1 MIPDRQRRD
10 QIAWSENFSPG
21 SFFVVAESGNISA
34 MTNEPIER
42 GALTWQPA
50 ENAWAN
56 SSLSDFAEH
65 VVGLGG
71 PTCAGYAALLD
82 WSLGEPGPFWA
93 AVASW
98 QCIRWHDEPRGSLV
112 GGVMPDVTWFPGGT
126 LNYAERMLA
135 WASEQP
141 DKTAIIELSQSR
153 DRREIAWAQL
163 VDQVARCRAGLVER
177 GVGRGDR
184 VVAFSPNISETL
196 VAFLATA
203 SLGAIWSSCAPEF
216 GVRAVTDRWAQIEP
230 KVLIAVDGYMFGTK
244 GIDRSAHVDQ
254 IAAALPSLECIVHIG
269 YLRPEGDLLTGPR
282 ACAWDDLLA
291 NHAPLVFEAVPFDH
305 PLYVLFSSGTTGLP
319 KPIVHGHGGIVLE
332 HAKAWSLHYGLQP
345 GDRVMWFT
353 TTGWMMWNFL
363 ISGLLTG
370 STIVLFDGDPAAPD
384 LLALW
389 RVAADEQ
396 VDVLGVSAPFIMA
409 CRKEGIRPGDLVDLS
424 RVRHLGSTGA
434 PLPVEGFEWIPDAVG
449 SHIQTGSMSGG
460 TDVCTAF
467 VGTAPTL
474 PIRAGEI
481 GARMLGCDVQA
492 FTPTGEQ
499 CAPNETGE
507 LVIVAPMPS
516 MPIGLWGDG
525 SGERYRS
532 TYFDTYPGVWHH
544 GDWITF
550 FDDGAC
556 QITGRSDATLNRG
569 GVRLGTADFYVIVDS
584 MPEIADSAVVHLEDD
599 EGGPG
604 ELILLVATAAGCELD
619 DDLASRIKR
628 ALRSELSPRHVP
640 DEIAALPAVPRT
652 LSGKKLEVPI
662 KRMLLGMP
670 ADKAASRDSLANPEA
685 LDHVA
690 AWVAARNT

>member
-1 MIPDRQRRD
+1 MTK
-10 QIAWSENFSPG
+10 
-21 SFFVVAESGNISA
+21 ES
-34 MTNEPIER
+34 IER

-50 ENAWAN
+50 LDAWEN
-56 SSLSDFAEH
+56 SSLADFADH
-65 VVGLGG
+65 VVALGG
-71 PTCAGYAALLD
+71 PACSDYIELLD
-82 WSLGEPGPFWA
+82 WSLGELGTFWA

-98 QCIRWHDEPRGSLV
+98 QCIRWHDEPSASLV
-112 GGVMPDVTWFPGGT
+112 HGSMSDVTWFPGGT

-135 WASEQP
+135 WATEQP
-141 DKTAIIELSQSR
+141 DDTAIIELSQSR
-153 DRREIAWAQL
+153 DRREVTWAQL

-230 KVLIAVDGYMFGTK
+230 KVLIAVDGYMYGTK

-254 IAAALPSLECIVHIG
+254 IAAALPSLEHIVHIG
-269 YLRPEGDLLTGPR
+269 YLQPEGELSSDAR
-282 ACAWDDLLA
+282 VCAWDALLA
-291 NHAPLVFEAVPFDH
+291 NHAPLGFEAVPFDH

-319 KPIVHGHGGIVLE
+319 KPIVHGHGGIALE

-345 GDRVMWFT
+345 GERVMWFT

-363 ISGLLTG
+363 ISGLITG

-424 RVRHLGSTGA
+424 SVRHLGSTGA

-492 FTPTGEQ
+492 FTPTGDQ

-516 MPIGLWGDG
+516 MPIGLWGDE

-584 MPEIADSAVVHLEDD
+584 MPEIADSAVVHLEDKD
-599 EGGPG
+599 GGPG
-604 ELILLVATAAGCELD
+604 ELILLVATAGGHELD
-619 DDLASRIKR
+619 DDLANRIKR

-640 DEIAALPAVPRT
+640 DEIAALSAVPRT

-690 AWVAARNT
+690 AWVAARTT

>member
-1 MIPDRQRRD
+1 MTK
-10 QIAWSENFSPG
+10 
-21 SFFVVAESGNISA
+21 ES
-34 MTNEPIER
+34 IER

-50 ENAWAN
+50 LDAWEN
-56 SSLSDFAEH
+56 SSLADFADH
-65 VVGLGG
+65 VVALGG
-71 PTCAGYAALLD
+71 PACSDYIELLD
-82 WSLGEPGPFWA
+82 WSLGELGPFWA

-98 QCIRWHDEPRGSLV
+98 QCIRWHDEPSASLV
-112 GGVMPDVTWFPGGT
+112 HGSMSDVTWFPGGT

-135 WASEQP
+135 WATEQP
-141 DKTAIIELSQSR
+141 DDTAIIELSQSR
-153 DRREIAWAQL
+153 DRREVTWAQL

-230 KVLIAVDGYMFGTK
+230 KVLIAVDGYMYGTK

-254 IAAALPSLECIVHIG
+254 IAAALPSLEHIVHIG
-269 YLRPEGDLLTGPR
+269 YLQPEGELSSDAR
-282 ACAWDDLLA
+282 VCAWDALLA
-291 NHAPLVFEAVPFDH
+291 NHAPLGFEAVPFDH

-319 KPIVHGHGGIVLE
+319 KPIVHGHGGIALE

-345 GDRVMWFT
+345 GERVMWFT

-363 ISGLLTG
+363 ISGLITG

-424 RVRHLGSTGA
+424 SVRHLGSTGA

-492 FTPTGEQ
+492 FTPTGDQ

-516 MPIGLWGDG
+516 MPIGLWGDE

-584 MPEIADSAVVHLEDD
+584 MPEIADSAVVHLEDKD
-599 EGGPG
+599 GGPG
-604 ELILLVATAAGCELD
+604 ELILLVATAGGHELD
-619 DDLASRIKR
+619 DDLANRIKR

-640 DEIAALPAVPRT
+640 DEIAALSAVPRT

-690 AWVAARNT
+690 AWVAARTT

>member
-1 MIPDRQRRD
+1 MISDRRRRGL
-10 QIAWSENFSPG
+10 IACPESFSPG
-21 SFFVVAESGNISA
+21 SFFRAAESGNISD

-50 ENAWAN
+50 VDAWEN
-56 SSLSDFAEH
+56 SSLSDFSDH
-65 VVGLGG
+65 VVALGG
-71 PTCAGYAALLD
+71 PACSDYAELLD
-82 WSLGEPGPFWA
+82 WSLDEPGPFWA

-98 QCIRWHDEPRGSLV
+98 QCIRWHDEPSASLV
-112 GGVMPDVTWFPGGT
+112 GETMPDVTWFPGGT

-135 WASEQP
+135 WVAEQP
-141 DKTAIIELSQSR
+141 DDTAIIELSQSR
-153 DRREIAWAQL
+153 DRREVTWAQL

-230 KVLIAVDGYMFGTK
+230 KVLIAVDGYMYGTK

-254 IAAALPSLECIVHIG
+254 IAAALPSLEHIVHIG
-269 YLRPEGDLLTGPR
+269 YLRPKGDLSTDAR
-282 ACAWDDLLA
+282 VCAWDALLA
-291 NHAPLVFEAVPFDH
+291 NHAPLEFEAVPFDH

-332 HAKAWSLHYGLQP
+332 HAKAWSLHYGLRP

-363 ISGLLTG
+363 ISGLITG

-389 RVAADEQ
+389 RVAADER

-424 RVRHLGSTGA
+424 HVRHLGSTGA

-492 FTPTGEQ
+492 FTPTGDQ

-516 MPIGLWGDG
+516 MPIGFWGDE

-584 MPEIADSAVVHLEDD
+584 MPEIADSAVVHLEDKD
-599 EGGPG
+599 GGPG
-604 ELILLVATAAGCELD
+604 ELILLVATAGGHELD
-619 DDLASRIKR
+619 DDLANRIKR

-640 DEIAALPAVPRT
+640 DEIAALSAVPRT

-690 AWVAARNT
+690 AWVAARTT

>member
-1 MIPDRQRRD
+1 
-10 QIAWSENFSPG
+10 
-21 SFFVVAESGNISA
+21 
-34 MTNEPIER
+34 MTIEPIER
-42 GALTWQPA
+42 GTFTWRPA
-50 ENAWAN
+50 KDAWAN
-56 SSLSDFAEH
+56 SALSRFAQH
-65 VVGLGG
+65 VVALGG
-71 PTCAGYAALLD
+71 PTCADYAELLD

-98 QCIRWHDEPRGSLV
+98 QCIRWHDEPSTSLV
-112 GGVMPDVTWFPGGT
+112 GGTMPDVTWFPGGT
-126 LNYAERMLA
+126 LNYAERILA
-135 WASEQP
+135 WGAEQP
-141 DKTAIIELSQSR
+141 DVTAIIELSQSR
-153 DRREIAWAQL
+153 NRREVTWAEL
-163 VDQVARCRAGLVER
+163 ADQVARCRAGLVER
-177 GVGRGDR
+177 GVGHGDR

-196 VAFLATA
+196 IAFLATA

-230 KVLIAVDGYMFGTK
+230 KVLITVDGYMYGTK
-244 GIDRSAHVDQ
+244 GIDRREHVDQ
-254 IAAALPSLECIVHIG
+254 IAAELPSLEHIVHIG
-269 YLRPEGDLLTGPR
+269 YLRPHGDLPTHARVCSWG
-282 ACAWDDLLA
+282 DLVA
-291 NHAPLVFEAVPFDH
+291 DHAPLKFEAVPFDY

-389 RVAADEQ
+389 RIAADEQ

-467 VGTAPTL
+467 VGTAPVL

-481 GARMLGCDVQA
+481 GARMLGCAVQA
-492 FTPTGEQ
+492 FTPAGER

-516 MPIGLWGDG
+516 MPVSLWGDE

-569 GVRLGTADFYVIVDS
+569 GVRLGTTDFYVIVDS
-584 MPEIADSAVVHLEDD
+584 MPEIADSVVVHLEDK

-604 ELILLVATAAGCELD
+604 ELILLVAMAAGYELND
-619 DDLASRIKR
+619 DVANRIKR

-670 ADKAASRDSLANPEA
+670 ADKAASRDSLANPKA

-690 AWVAARNT
+690 AWVAARNA

>member
-1 MIPDRQRRD
+1 MTK
-10 QIAWSENFSPG
+10 
-21 SFFVVAESGNISA
+21 ES
-34 MTNEPIER
+34 IER

-50 ENAWAN
+50 LDAWEN
-56 SSLSDFAEH
+56 SSLADFADH
-65 VVGLGG
+65 VVALGG
-71 PTCAGYAALLD
+71 PACSDYIELLD
-82 WSLGEPGPFWA
+82 WSLGELGPFWA

-98 QCIRWHDEPRGSLV
+98 QCIRWHDEPSASLV
-112 GGVMPDVTWFPGGT
+112 HGSMSDVTWFPGGT

-135 WASEQP
+135 WATEQP
-141 DKTAIIELSQSR
+141 DDTAIIELSQSR
-153 DRREIAWAQL
+153 DRREVTWAQL

-230 KVLIAVDGYMFGTK
+230 KVLIAVDGYMYGTK

-254 IAAALPSLECIVHIG
+254 IAAALPSLEHIVHIG
-269 YLRPEGDLLTGPR
+269 YLQPEGELSSDAR
-282 ACAWDDLLA
+282 VCAWDALLA
-291 NHAPLVFEAVPFDH
+291 NHAPLGFEAVPFDH

-319 KPIVHGHGGIVLE
+319 KPIVHGHGGIALE

-345 GDRVMWFT
+345 GERVMWFT

-363 ISGLLTG
+363 ISGLITG

-492 FTPTGEQ
+492 FTPTGDQ

-516 MPIGLWGDG
+516 MPIGLWGDE

-584 MPEIADSAVVHLEDD
+584 MPEIADSAVVHLEDKD
-599 EGGPG
+599 GGPG
-604 ELILLVATAAGCELD
+604 ELILLVATAGGHELD
-619 DDLASRIKR
+619 DDLANRIKR

-640 DEIAALPAVPRT
+640 DEIAALSAVPRT

-690 AWVAARNT
+690 AWVAARTT

>member
-1 MIPDRQRRD
+1 
-10 QIAWSENFSPG
+10 
-21 SFFVVAESGNISA
+21 
-34 MTNEPIER
+34 
-42 GALTWQPA
+42 
-50 ENAWAN
+50 
-56 SSLSDFAEH
+56 
-65 VVGLGG
+65 
-71 PTCAGYAALLD
+71 
-82 WSLGEPGPFWA
+82 
-93 AVASW
+93 
-98 QCIRWHDEPRGSLV
+98 
-112 GGVMPDVTWFPGGT
+112 
-126 LNYAERMLA
+126 
-135 WASEQP
+135 
-141 DKTAIIELSQSR
+141 
-153 DRREIAWAQL
+153 
-163 VDQVARCRAGLVER
+163 
-177 GVGRGDR
+177 
-184 VVAFSPNISETL
+184 
-196 VAFLATA
+196 
-203 SLGAIWSSCAPEF
+203 
-216 GVRAVTDRWAQIEP
+216 
-230 KVLIAVDGYMFGTK
+230 
-244 GIDRSAHVDQ
+244 
-254 IAAALPSLECIVHIG
+254 
-269 YLRPEGDLLTGPR
+269 
-282 ACAWDDLLA
+282 
-291 NHAPLVFEAVPFDH
+291 
-305 PLYVLFSSGTTGLP
+305 
-319 KPIVHGHGGIVLE
+319 
-332 HAKAWSLHYGLQP
+332 
-345 GDRVMWFT
+345 MWFT

-363 ISGLLTG
+363 ISGLITG

-424 RVRHLGSTGA
+424 SVRHLGSTGA

-492 FTPTGEQ
+492 FTPTGDQ

-516 MPIGLWGDG
+516 MPIGLWGDE

-584 MPEIADSAVVHLEDD
+584 MPEIADSAVVHLEDKD
-599 EGGPG
+599 GGPG
-604 ELILLVATAAGCELD
+604 ELILLVATAGGHELD
-619 DDLASRIKR
+619 DDLANRIKR

-640 DEIAALPAVPRT
+640 DEIAALSAVPRT

-690 AWVAARNT
+690 AWVAARTT

>member
-1 MIPDRQRRD
+1 M
-10 QIAWSENFSPG
+10 
-21 SFFVVAESGNISA
+21 
-34 MTNEPIER
+34 
-42 GALTWQPA
+42 
-50 ENAWAN
+50 
-56 SSLSDFAEH
+56 
-65 VVGLGG
+65 
-71 PTCAGYAALLD
+71 
-82 WSLGEPGPFWA
+82 
-93 AVASW
+93 
-98 QCIRWHDEPRGSLV
+98 
-112 GGVMPDVTWFPGGT
+112 
-126 LNYAERMLA
+126 
-135 WASEQP
+135 
-141 DKTAIIELSQSR
+141 
-153 DRREIAWAQL
+153 
-163 VDQVARCRAGLVER
+163 
-177 GVGRGDR
+177 
-184 VVAFSPNISETL
+184 
-196 VAFLATA
+196 
-203 SLGAIWSSCAPEF
+203 
-216 GVRAVTDRWAQIEP
+216 
-230 KVLIAVDGYMFGTK
+230 
-244 GIDRSAHVDQ
+244 
-254 IAAALPSLECIVHIG
+254 
-269 YLRPEGDLLTGPR
+269 
-282 ACAWDDLLA
+282 
-291 NHAPLVFEAVPFDH
+291 FEAVPFDH

-345 GDRVMWFT
+345 GERVMWFT

-363 ISGLLTG
+363 ISGLITG

-516 MPIGLWGDG
+516 MPIGLWGDE

-569 GVRLGTADFYVIVDS
+569 GVRLGTADFLR
-584 MPEIADSAVVHLEDD
+584 H
-599 EGGPG
+599 
-604 ELILLVATAAGCELD
+604 CRLD
-619 DDLASRIKR
+619 ARDCRQCCR
-628 ALRSELSPRHVP
+628 PPR
-640 DEIAALPAVPRT
+640 R
-652 LSGKKLEVPI
+652 
-662 KRMLLGMP
+662 
-670 ADKAASRDSLANPEA
+670 
-685 LDHVA
+685 
-690 AWVAARNT
+690 

>member
-1 MIPDRQRRD
+1 MIPDRGRRGL
-10 QIAWSENFSPG
+10 IACPESFSPG
-21 SFFVVAESGNISA
+21 GFFRAAESGNISD

-50 ENAWAN
+50 LDAWEN
-56 SSLSDFAEH
+56 SSLSDFADH
-65 VVGLGG
+65 VVALGG
-71 PTCAGYAALLD
+71 PACSDYAELLD

-98 QCIRWHDEPRGSLV
+98 QCIRWHDDPSATLV
-112 GGVMPDVTWFPGGT
+112 GGTMPDVTWFPGGT
-126 LNYAERMLA
+126 LNYGERMLA
-135 WASEQP
+135 WATEQP
-141 DKTAIIELSQSR
+141 DDTAIIELSQSR
-153 DRREIAWAQL
+153 DRREVTWAQL

-230 KVLIAVDGYMFGTK
+230 KVLIAVDGYMYGTK

-254 IAAALPSLECIVHIG
+254 IAAALPSLEHIVHIG
-269 YLRPEGDLLTGPR
+269 YLKPEGGLSTDAR
-282 ACAWDDLLA
+282 FCAWDALLA
-291 NHAPLVFEAVPFDH
+291 NHAPLEFEAVPFDH

-345 GDRVMWFT
+345 GERVMWFT

-363 ISGLLTG
+363 ISGLITG

-474 PIRAGEI
+474 PMRAGEI

-492 FTPTGEQ
+492 FTPTGDR

-516 MPIGLWGDG
+516 MPIGLWGDE

-584 MPEIADSAVVHLEDD
+584 MPEIADSAVVHLEDKD
-599 EGGPG
+599 GGPG
-604 ELILLVATAAGCELD
+604 ELILLVATAGGHELD
-619 DDLASRIKR
+619 DDLARRIKR

-690 AWVAARNT
+690 AWVAARTT

>member
-1 MIPDRQRRD
+1 
-10 QIAWSENFSPG
+10 
-21 SFFVVAESGNISA
+21 

-42 GALTWQPA
+42 GTLTWRPA
-50 ENAWAN
+50 EDAWAN
-56 SSLSDFAEH
+56 SSLCDFAEH
-65 VVGLGG
+65 VVALGG
-71 PTCAGYAALLD
+71 PACSEYGELLD

-98 QCIRWHDEPRGSLV
+98 QCIRWHDKPSASLV
-112 GGVMPDVTWFPGGT
+112 GGTMPDVTWFPGGT

-135 WASEQP
+135 WAAEQP
-141 DKTAIIELSQSR
+141 DETAIIELSQSR
-153 DRREIAWAQL
+153 DRREVTWAEL
-163 VDQVARCRAGLVER
+163 VDQVACCRAGLVGR

-230 KVLIAVDGYMFGTK
+230 KVLIAVDGYMYGTK

-254 IAAALPSLECIVHIG
+254 IAAALPSLEHIVHIG
-269 YLRPEGDLLTGPR
+269 YLRPDGDLPTDSR

-291 NHAPLVFEAVPFDH
+291 NHAPLEFEAVPFDH

-332 HAKAWSLHYGLQP
+332 HAKAWSLHYGLRP

-363 ISGLLTG
+363 ISGLITG

-424 RVRHLGSTGA
+424 CVRHLGSTGA
-434 PLPVEGFEWIPDAVG
+434 PLPVEGFEWIPEAVG
-449 SHIQTGSMSGG
+449 RHIQTGSMSGG

-481 GARMLGCDVQA
+481 GARMLGCDVRA
-492 FTPTGEQ
+492 FTPSGER

-507 LVIVAPMPS
+507 LVIVTPMPS
-516 MPIGLWGDG
+516 MPIGLWGDE

-584 MPEIADSAVVHLEDD
+584 MPEIADSAVVHLEDKA
-599 EGGPG
+599 GGPG
-604 ELILLVATAAGCELD
+604 ELILLVATAGGHELD
-619 DDLASRIKR
+619 EDLVSKIKR

-690 AWVAARNT
+690 AWVADRNA

>member
-1 MIPDRQRRD
+1 MTK
-10 QIAWSENFSPG
+10 
-21 SFFVVAESGNISA
+21 ES
-34 MTNEPIER
+34 IER

-50 ENAWAN
+50 LDAWEN
-56 SSLSDFAEH
+56 SSLADFADH
-65 VVGLGG
+65 VVALGG
-71 PTCAGYAALLD
+71 PACSDYIELLD
-82 WSLGEPGPFWA
+82 WSLGELGPFWA

-98 QCIRWHDEPRGSLV
+98 QCIRWHDEPSASLV
-112 GGVMPDVTWFPGGT
+112 HGSMSDVTWFPGGT

-135 WASEQP
+135 WAAEQP
-141 DKTAIIELSQSR
+141 DDTAIIELSQSR
-153 DRREIAWAQL
+153 DRREVTWAQL

-230 KVLIAVDGYMFGTK
+230 KVLIAVDGYMYGTK

-254 IAAALPSLECIVHIG
+254 IAAALPSLEHIVHIG
-269 YLRPEGDLLTGPR
+269 YLQPEGELSSDAR
-282 ACAWDDLLA
+282 VCAWDALLA
-291 NHAPLVFEAVPFDH
+291 NHAPLGFEAVPFDH

-319 KPIVHGHGGIVLE
+319 KPIVHGHGGIALE

-345 GDRVMWFT
+345 GERVMWFT

-363 ISGLLTG
+363 ISGLITG

-424 RVRHLGSTGA
+424 SVRHLGSTGA

-492 FTPTGEQ
+492 FTPTGDQ

-516 MPIGLWGDG
+516 MPIGLWGDE

-584 MPEIADSAVVHLEDD
+584 MPEIADSAVVHLEDKD
-599 EGGPG
+599 GGPG
-604 ELILLVATAAGCELD
+604 ELILLVATAGGHELD
-619 DDLASRIKR
+619 DDLANRIKR

-640 DEIAALPAVPRT
+640 DEIAALSAVPRT

-690 AWVAARNT
+690 AWVAARTT

>member
-1 MIPDRQRRD
+1 
-10 QIAWSENFSPG
+10 
-21 SFFVVAESGNISA
+21 
-34 MTNEPIER
+34 MTIEPIER
-42 GALTWQPA
+42 GTFTWRPA
-50 ENAWAN
+50 EDAWAN
-56 SSLSDFAEH
+56 SALSRFAQH
-65 VVGLGG
+65 VVTLGG
-71 PTCAGYAALLD
+71 PPCADYAELLD

-98 QCIRWHDEPRGSLV
+98 QCIRWHDEPSTSLV
-112 GGVMPDVTWFPGGT
+112 GGTMPDVTWFPGGT
-126 LNYAERMLA
+126 LNYAERILA
-135 WASEQP
+135 WGAEQP
-141 DKTAIIELSQSR
+141 DETAIIELSQSR
-153 DRREIAWAQL
+153 NRREVTWAEL
-163 VDQVARCRAGLVER
+163 ADQVARCRAGLVER
-177 GVGRGDR
+177 GVGHGDR

-196 VAFLATA
+196 IAFLATA

-230 KVLIAVDGYMFGTK
+230 KVLITVDGYMYGTK
-244 GIDRSAHVDQ
+244 GIDRREHVDQ
-254 IAAALPSLECIVHIG
+254 IAAELPSLEHIVHIG
-269 YLRPEGDLLTGPR
+269 YLRPQGDLPAHARVCSWG
-282 ACAWDDLLA
+282 DLVA
-291 NHAPLVFEAVPFDH
+291 DHAPLKFEAVPFDY

-389 RVAADEQ
+389 RIAADEQ

-467 VGTAPTL
+467 VGTAPVL

-481 GARMLGCDVQA
+481 GARMLGCAVQA
-492 FTPTGEQ
+492 FTPAGER

-516 MPIGLWGDG
+516 MPVSLWGDE

-569 GVRLGTADFYVIVDS
+569 GVRLGTTDFYVIVDS
-584 MPEIADSAVVHLEDD
+584 MPEIADSVVVHLEDK

-604 ELILLVATAAGCELD
+604 ELILLVAMAAGYELND
-619 DDLASRIKR
+619 DVANRIKR

-670 ADKAASRDSLANPEA
+670 ADKAASRDSLANPKA

-690 AWVAARNT
+690 AWVAARNA

>member
-1 MIPDRQRRD
+1 MTK
-10 QIAWSENFSPG
+10 
-21 SFFVVAESGNISA
+21 ES
-34 MTNEPIER
+34 IER

-50 ENAWAN
+50 LDAWEN
-56 SSLSDFAEH
+56 SSLADFADH
-65 VVGLGG
+65 VVALGG
-71 PTCAGYAALLD
+71 PACSDYIELLD
-82 WSLGEPGPFWA
+82 WSLGELGPFWA

-98 QCIRWHDEPRGSLV
+98 QCIRWHDEPSASLV
-112 GGVMPDVTWFPGGT
+112 DGSMSDVTWFPGGT

-135 WASEQP
+135 WATEQP
-141 DKTAIIELSQSR
+141 DDTAIIELSQSR
-153 DRREIAWAQL
+153 DRREVTWAQL

-230 KVLIAVDGYMFGTK
+230 KVLIAVDGYMYGTK

-254 IAAALPSLECIVHIG
+254 IAAALPSLEHIVHIG
-269 YLRPEGDLLTGPR
+269 YLQPEGELSSDAR
-282 ACAWDDLLA
+282 VCAWDALLA
-291 NHAPLVFEAVPFDH
+291 NHAPLGFEAVPFDH

-319 KPIVHGHGGIVLE
+319 KPIVHGHGGIALE

-345 GDRVMWFT
+345 GERVMWFT

-363 ISGLLTG
+363 ISGLITG

-424 RVRHLGSTGA
+424 SVRHLGSTGA

-492 FTPTGEQ
+492 FTPTGDQ

-516 MPIGLWGDG
+516 MPIGLWGDE

-584 MPEIADSAVVHLEDD
+584 MPEIADSAVVHLEDKD
-599 EGGPG
+599 GGPG
-604 ELILLVATAAGCELD
+604 ELILLVATAGGHELD
-619 DDLASRIKR
+619 DDLANRIKR

-640 DEIAALPAVPRT
+640 DEIAALSAVPRT

-690 AWVAARNT
+690 AWVAARTT